1 MMYLQTNKLTL
12 RGHLGVVWSTFVVR
26 IKTISRYKGMLFM
39 DILMPVFFAAMPIL
53 LGQALAGSISA
64 ASTNFEQNTGMIG
77 ASYVAFIIIGAN
89 VFATVTTSLWL
100 FGFFIRREQTLGTL
114 EALFMTPAH
123 QISIL
128 AGLTLYVEIRS
139 IITFIGGYLFGCL
152 VFNINPLQGEV
163 LLAMGLLIFGLI
175 PIYGLSFLLG
185 ALVMK
190 VKQANALL
198 NTLQWVIG
206 IFMGVFFP
214 ITVLPLSFQIIAYLF
229 PGFWLNY
236 SIQAALMGLEWFFIN
251 MYGHLA
257 VLFIFAL
264 VCPIFGYWVFAK
276 TESRSKKGDGI
287 GTF

>member
-1 MMYLQTNKLTL
+1 MYLQTYNLTF

-26 IKTISRYKGMLFM
+26 LKTISRYKGMLFM
-39 DILMPVFFAAMPIL
+39 DILFPVFLAAMPIL
-53 LGQALAGSISA
+53 LGQALAGSITEASA
-64 ASTNFEQNTGMIG
+64 NFEQNTGMIG
-77 ASYVAFIIIGAN
+77 ANYVAFIIIGAN

-139 IITFIGGYLFGCL
+139 IITFVGGYLLGCL
-152 VFNINPLQGEV
+152 IFNINPIQGEV
-163 LLAMGLLIFGLI
+163 LLALFLLIFGLI

-206 IFMGVFFP
+206 VFMGVFFP
-214 ITVLPLSFQIIAYLF
+214 ITVLPVTFQIIAYLF

-264 VCPIFGYWVFAK
+264 ACPIFGYWIFAK
-276 TESRSKKGDGI
+276 TESRSRKAEGI

>member
-1 MMYLQTNKLTL
+1 MYLQTYNLTF

-26 IKTISRYKGMLFM
+26 LKTISRYKGMLFM
-39 DILMPVFFAAMPIL
+39 DVLLPVFLAAMPIL
-53 LGQALAGSISA
+53 LGQALAGSITA
-64 ASTNFEQNTGMIG
+64 ASANFEQNTGMIG
-77 ASYVAFIIIGAN
+77 ANYVAFIIIGAN
-89 VFATVTTSLWL
+89 VFATVSTSLWL

-139 IITFIGGYLFGCL
+139 IITFIGGYFFGCL
-152 VFNINPLQGEV
+152 IFNINPIQGEV
-163 LLAMGLLIFGLI
+163 LLALFLLIFGLI

-198 NTLQWVIG
+198 NTLQWIIG

-214 ITVLPLSFQIIAYLF
+214 ITVLPVTFQIIAYLF

-264 VCPIFGYWVFAK
+264 ACPIFGYWVFAK
-276 TESRSKKGDGI
+276 TESRSRKAEGI

>member
-1 MMYLQTNKLTL
+1 MYLQTNNLTF
-12 RGHLGVVWSTFVVR
+12 RGHIGVVWSTFVVR

-39 DILMPVFFAAMPIL
+39 DILMPVFFATMPIL

-64 ASTNFEQNTGMIG
+64 ASANFEQNTGMIG
-77 ASYVAFIIIGAN
+77 ANYVAFIIIGAN

-139 IITFIGGYLFGCL
+139 IITFIGGYFFGCL
-152 VFNINPLQGEV
+152 IFNVNPIQGEV
-163 LLAMGLLIFGLI
+163 LLALFLLLFGLT

-214 ITVLPLSFQIIAYLF
+214 ITVLPITFQIIAYLF

-257 VLFIFAL
+257 VLFVFAIA
-264 VCPIFGYWVFAK
+264 CPIFGYWVFAK
-276 TESRSKKGDGI
+276 TESRSKKAEGI

>member
-1 MMYLQTNKLTL
+1 MYLQSNNLTFK
-12 RGHLGVVWSTFVVR
+12 GHIGVAWSTFVVR

-39 DILMPVFFAAMPIL
+39 DILLPVFLAAMPIL

-64 ASTNFEQNTGMIG
+64 ANTNFEQNTGLIG
-77 ASYVAFIIIGAN
+77 ANYVAFIIIGAN
-89 VFATVTTSLWL
+89 VFSSVTTSLWL

-139 IITFIGGYLFGCL
+139 LVTFVGGYLLGCL
-152 VFNINPLQGEV
+152 IFNINPMQGEV
-163 LLAMGLLIFGLI
+163 LLALFLLLFGLI
-175 PIYGLSFLLG
+175 PINGLSFLLG
-185 ALVMK
+185 ALVLK

-198 NTLQWVIG
+198 NTLQWIVG
-206 IFMGVFFP
+206 LFMGVFIP
-214 ITVLPLSFQIIAYLF
+214 ITVLPVTFQVIAYLF

-236 SIQAALMGLEWFFIN
+236 SIQAALIGLEWFFIN

-264 VCPIFGYWVFAK
+264 TCPLIGYWIFAK
-276 TESRSKKGDGI
+276 VESRSRKTEGI

>member
-1 MMYLQTNKLTL
+1 MYLQTYNLTL

-26 IKTISRYKGMLFM
+26 LKTISRYKGMLFM
-39 DILMPVFFAAMPIL
+39 DILLPVLLAAMPIL
-53 LGQALAGSISA
+53 LGQALAGSISE
-64 ASTNFEQNTGMIG
+64 ASSNFEQNTGMIG
-77 ASYVAFIIIGAN
+77 ANYVAFIIIGAN
-89 VFATVTTSLWL
+89 VFATVSTSLWL

-139 IITFIGGYLFGCL
+139 VITFIGGYLFGCL
-152 VFNINPLQGEV
+152 IFNINPIQGEV
-163 LLAMGLLIFGLI
+163 LLALFLLIFGLI

-198 NTLQWVIG
+198 NTLQWIIG
-206 IFMGVFFP
+206 VFMGVFFP
-214 ITVLPLSFQIIAYLF
+214 ITVLPVTFQIIAYLF

-251 MYGHLA
+251 VYGHLA

-264 VCPIFGYWVFAK
+264 ACPIFGYWVFVK
-276 TESRSKKGDGI
+276 TESRSRKAEGI

>member
-1 MMYLQTNKLTL
+1 MYLQTYNLTL
-12 RGHLGVVWSTFVVR
+12 RGHIGVVWSTFVVR
-26 IKTISRYKGMLFM
+26 LKTISRYKGMLFM
-39 DILMPVFFAAMPIL
+39 DILLPVFLAAMPIL
-53 LGQALAGSISA
+53 LGQALAGSITE
-64 ASTNFEQNTGMIG
+64 ASSNFEQNTGMIG
-77 ASYVAFIIIGAN
+77 ANYVAFIIIGAN
-89 VFATVTTSLWL
+89 VFATVSTSLWL

-123 QISIL
+123 KISIL

-139 IITFIGGYLFGCL
+139 IITFIGGYFFGCL
-152 VFNINPLQGEV
+152 IFNINPIQGEV
-163 LLAMGLLIFGLI
+163 LLALFLLIFGLI

-198 NTLQWVIG
+198 NTLQWIIG
-206 IFMGVFFP
+206 VFMGVFFP
-214 ITVLPLSFQIIAYLF
+214 ITVLPVAFQIIAYLF

-264 VCPIFGYWVFAK
+264 ACPIFGYWVFAK
-276 TESRSKKGDGI
+276 TESRSRKAEGI

>member
-1 MMYLQTNKLTL
+1 MYLQTNSLTL
-12 RGHLGVVWSTFVVR
+12 KGHLGVVWSTFVVR

-64 ASTNFEQNTGMIG
+64 ASANFEQNTGMIG
-77 ASYVAFIIIGAN
+77 ANYVAFIIIGAN

-152 VFNINPLQGEV
+152 IFSINPLQGDV

-214 ITVLPLSFQIIAYLF
+214 ITVLPVTFQIIAYLF

-251 MYGHLA
+251 MYGHLV

-264 VCPIFGYWVFAK
+264 ACPVFGYWVFSK
-276 TESRSKKGDGI
+276 TESRSKKGEGI

>member
-1 MMYLQTNKLTL
+1 
-12 RGHLGVVWSTFVVR
+12 
-26 IKTISRYKGMLFM
+26 M
-39 DILMPVFFAAMPIL
+39 DILLPVFLAAMPIL
-53 LGQALAGSISA
+53 LGQALAGSITE
-64 ASTNFEQNTGMIG
+64 ASSNFEQNTGMIG
-77 ASYVAFIIIGAN
+77 ANYVAFIIIGAN
-89 VFATVTTSLWL
+89 VFATVSTSLWL

-123 QISIL
+123 KISIL

-139 IITFIGGYLFGCL
+139 IITFIGGYFFGCL
-152 VFNINPLQGEV
+152 IFNINPIQGEV
-163 LLAMGLLIFGLI
+163 LLALFLLIFGLI

-198 NTLQWVIG
+198 NTLQWIIG
-206 IFMGVFFP
+206 VFMGVFFP
-214 ITVLPLSFQIIAYLF
+214 ITVLPVAFQIIAYLF

-264 VCPIFGYWVFAK
+264 ACPIFGYWVFAK
-276 TESRSKKGDGI
+276 TESRSRKSEGI